1 MSQEVKPSTDNSKD
15 YEEEIF
21 DDDDFYHQLLR
32 ELIERKTAD
41 INDPIALSRSVET
54 TTSPHLQLYQNYTLI
69 VSRI

>member
-1 MSQEVKPSTDNSKD
+1 MKPSTDNSKD

-54 TTSPHLQLYQNYTLI
+54 PTSPHLQLYQNYTLI